1 MHVAHVKAASS
12 AAKLALVAAAVA
24 AKAFGHKD
32 RSVDAEGGYRKATFI
47 STIRLWYRFRKREI
61 ILFPTF
67 NITHFSTKK

>member
-47 STIRLWYRFRKREI
+47 SIIRLWYRFSKNDI
-61 ILFPTF
+61 ISNP
-67 NITHFSTKK
+67 ST